1 MMSKLDKIIDH
12 TEFKNL
18 VKKQGFIS
26 KSFSYLVL
34 IIYFSFISI
43 IGFNPEFFSFKIQNS
58 FFTYGILLGLFII
71 VFSIFLTIIYVLIS
85 NRKLD
90 NLRKKINLDE

>member
-18 VKKQGFIS
+18 VKKQDFIS

-58 FFTYGILLGLFII
+58 FFTYGIIFGLFII
-71 VFSIFLTIIYVLIS
+71 IFSIFLTIMYVLIS
-85 NRKLD
+85 NKDLD
-90 NLRKKINLDE
+90 NLRKKINLDD

>member
-18 VKKQGFIS
+18 VKKQDFIS

-58 FFTYGILLGLFII
+58 FFTFGIVLGLFII

-85 NRKLD
+85 NKKLD
-90 NLRKKINLDE
+90 ILTF

>member
-1 MMSKLDKIIDH
+1 MMGKLDKIINH

-18 VKKQGFIS
+18 VKKQDYLS
-26 KSFSYLVL
+26 KSFSCLVL
-34 IIYFSFISI
+34 TIYFSFISI

-58 FFTYGILLGLFII
+58 FFTYGIILGLFII

-85 NRKLD
+85 NSKLD

>member
-18 VKKQGFIS
+18 VKKQDFIS
-26 KSFSYLVL
+26 KSFSYLVI

-58 FFTYGILLGLFII
+58 FFTYGIVLGLFII
-71 VFSIFLTIIYVLIS
+71 FFSIFLTIIYVLIS

-90 NLRKKINLDE
+90 NLRKKINFDE

>member
-1 MMSKLDKIIDH
+1 MSKLDKIIDH
-12 TEFKNL
+12 AEFKNL
-18 VKKQGFIS
+18 VKKQDFIS

>member
-18 VKKQGFIS
+18 VKKQDFIS
-26 KSFSYLVL
+26 KSFSYLVI

-43 IGFNPEFFSFKIQNS
+43 IGFNPEFFSFKIND
-58 FFTYGILLGLFII
+58 FYL
-71 VFSIFLTIIYVLIS
+71 
-85 NRKLD
+85 N
-90 NLRKKINLDE
+90 